1 MKRLH
6 PFRTTF
12 KWRHLNTH
20 TQGERLFIVQKKKTT
35 NVIAVDKGHMGRR
48 RSLPSSSCLGHPLSL
63 VHPYGVIADRQG
75 GRSNDASSVNQAIS
89 FLRDWNED
97 SAGTTIDFPSAAVV
111 QLSQLPREYE
121 GESWDPCL
129 HSLQDNLRALPLSGE
144 EGGKRQLGREI
155 QLKTT
160 IS

>member
-1 MKRLH
+1 MVSLEHAYSRWKTLYRA
-6 PFRTTF
+6 
-12 KWRHLNTH
+12 
-20 TQGERLFIVQKKKTT
+20 EEKTT
-35 NVIAVDKGHMGRR
+35 NVIAVDKERMRR
-48 RSLPSSSCLGHPLSL
+48 RSPPSSSCLGHPLSL
-63 VHPYGVIADRQG
+63 VYPYGVIADRQG

-111 QLSQLPREYE
+111 QLSQLPTEYE
-121 GESWDPCL
+121 GQSWDPRL

-144 EGGKRQLGREI
+144 EGGKRQLSWEI

-160 IS
+160 ISLFNFKYNL